1 MYTFTPTSNQF
12 NPYVTN
18 CNGPITIDVSET
30 QIFTET
36 CTFQLL
42 SIIHPDTPNA
52 KVFENYAL
60 SEAVSFKEYL
70 SLICDH
76 TYLVDSAIE
85 LCKYVI
91 MIHC

>member
-1 MYTFTPTSNQF
+1 MFTTASDPNGIYPYLTSC
-12 NPYVTN
+12 T
-18 CNGPITIDVSET
+18 GPIGISTTET
-30 QIFTET
+30 ESFSET

-42 SIIHPDTPNA
+42 SIIYPATPNA

-70 SLICDH
+70 SLICNQR
-76 TYLVDSAIE
+76 YLIDSVIE
-85 LCKYVI
+85 PCKHVI